1 MGRKGEGV
9 RNVFSSLARQRNVR
23 SPTFSISNNN
33 KNFTDTKQLVIVL
46 LFYVSTLFFFKKR
59 KGLKTCVEVTKGM
72 NTWPVCGSL
81 TVLFIAISAGLRSVL
96 PVSHTGVSR

>member
-1 MGRKGEGV
+1 M
-9 RNVFSSLARQRNVR
+9 
-23 SPTFSISNNN
+23 
-33 KNFTDTKQLVIVL
+33 LVP
-46 LFYVSTLFFFKKR
+46 FFFKKR

-81 TVLFIAISAGLRSVL
+81 NVLFIAISAGLRSVL